1 MKFTAQE
8 EYGLRCLI
16 RVAQFGQE
24 SEVTIPFIAK
34 SEALTVEYVAK
45 LMRILRQTGL
55 VTSTRGV
62 KGGYRLARPAADISV
77 REILVGLSD
86 KLYSAATCKRYAAGG
101 GDICVHSADCSMRSM
116 WRLLDSVVENI
127 TEQITLGD
135 LIEGR
140 EQFEQMLKERWE
152 LAGTF
157 RKTAVEIEAAEE

>member
-24 SEVTIPFIAK
+24 NEVTIPFIAK

-62 KGGYRLARPAADISV
+62 KGGYRLARPAEELAI
-77 REILVGLSD
+77 REILVSLSD
-86 KLYSAATCKRYAAGG
+86 RLYSPATCKRYTGSG
-101 GDICVHSADCSMRSM
+101 EICVHSTDCSMRSM
-116 WRLLDSVVENI
+116 WRFLDGIVDAVTN
-127 TEQITLGD
+127 QITLAD
-135 LIEGR
+135 LIGGKVAWVYGAAFGV
-140 EQFEQMLKERWE
+140 QF
-152 LAGTF
+152 
-157 RKTAVEIEAAEE
+157 